1 MARNRPSTSSS
12 APPRFFVDD
21 EAQERYGN
29 LRKRLVFFEQG
40 FVFKEEDLGPDVM
53 EVVAQHKWER
63 FARHPGDVNAT
74 LVKEFYANITE
85 PNQHSV
91 FVRGKYIRFTPSAI
105 NRYFKLPTMVD
116 NHTTF
121 KEEADNET
129 YHDIVEDLCL
139 PNSEWNG
146 KQVHRRSM
154 DREKFLP
161 KAKLWT
167 HFLKHKLM
175 PTSHHTTVSLPR
187 MLLLHSILFGHSM
200 DVGKIIVEEIQ
211 ACLKRPKSA
220 LLFPNLITA
229 LCRKKK
235 VKEDRFDEIVSGISG
250 ITLEKLPSL
259 MGFKEGKAKES
270 AEEHHQSGA
279 IQNALAKLETFEESV
294 NQTKDQ
300 LEALTGNLKTF
311 FAYVKKRDEVMLKVY
326 EEMIPHMPVD
336 LPTFPE
342 ELLPTAENATA
353 SPEVDH
359 QQDQEGPL
367 DEDPLNTKEQDPRP
381 QPQDPA
387 APIVPEPDPR
397 PQPQDLVEPI
407 ASEQSHN
414 APHANVVEVP
424 SQSDLPEQISPHKG
438 GRRKKTRAGRIL
450 MSSPT
455 KATEGPSDTP
465 DAHESDPA
473 ASPSPLRKRPRR
485 TATSPTLPPA

>member
-12 APPRFFVDD
+12 GPPRFFVDD
-21 EAQERYGN
+21 EAQERYAN

-40 FVFKEEDLGPDVM
+40 FIFKEEDLGPDVM

-63 FARHPGDVNAT
+63 FAQHPGDVNAT
-74 LVKEFYANITE
+74 LVKEFYANISD

-105 NRYFKLPTMVD
+105 NRYFKLSPKVD

-129 YHDIVEDLCL
+129 YCDIVEDLCL

-146 KQVHRRSM
+146 KQASRRAM
-154 DREKFLP
+154 DREKLLP

-187 MLLLHSILFGHSM
+187 MLLLHSILFGRSM
-200 DVGKIIVEEIQ
+200 DVGKIIVGEIH

-220 LLFPNLITA
+220 LIFPNLITA

-235 VKEDRFDEIVSGISG
+235 VTEDKFDEIVSGISG

-259 MGFKEGKAKES
+259 MGFKGGKDKES
-270 AEEHHQSGA
+270 SEANHQSGA
-279 IQNALAKLETFEESV
+279 IQNALAKLETLEESV
-294 NQTKDQ
+294 SQTKDQ

-311 FAYVKKRDEVMLKVY
+311 FGYVKKRDEVMLKIY

-353 SPEVDH
+353 SPEAAH
-359 QQDQEGPL
+359 QQDQEGPM

-381 QPQDPA
+381 QPQDPT
-387 APIVPEPDPR
+387 APIAPEPAPR
-397 PQPQDLVEPI
+397 PQPHDLVEPI

-414 APHANVVEVP
+414 APQTNVVEVP
-424 SQSDLPEQISPHKG
+424 SQSELPGQTSTFTG
-438 GRRKKTRAGRIL
+438 GLRKKAKAGRIL
-450 MSSPT
+450 KPSSV
-455 KATEGPSDTP
+455 KATEGPSDAP
-465 DAHESDPA
+465 DAQESDPE
-473 ASPSPLRKRPRR
+473 ASPAPLRKRPRR
-485 TATSPTLPPA
+485 TATSPTPPPA

>member
-1 MARNRPSTSSS
+1 MARNRPSSSS
-12 APPRFFVDD
+12 FSPPRFFVDD
-21 EAQERYGN
+21 EVQERYAN
-29 LRKRLVFFEQG
+29 LKKRLVFFEQG
-40 FVFKEEDLGPDVM
+40 FVFKKEDLGPEVM
-53 EVVAQHKWER
+53 EVVAQHKWEK
-63 FARHPGDVNAT
+63 FAKHPGDVNAT
-74 LVKEFYANITE
+74 LVKEFYANIAE
-85 PNQHSV
+85 PNQNSM
-91 FVRGKYIRFTPSAI
+91 FVRCMYIRFTPSSI
-105 NRYFKLPTMVD
+105 NRYFKLPSMVD

-129 YHDIVEDLCL
+129 YHDIVEDLCVA
-139 PNSEWNG
+139 NSEWNG

-154 DREKFLP
+154 DKEKLLP

-175 PTSHHTTVSLPR
+175 PTSHHTTISLPR
-187 MLLLHSILFGHSM
+187 MLLLHSILFGRSM

-229 LCRKKK
+229 LCRRKK

-259 MGFKEGKAKES
+259 MGFKGSKAKES

-279 IQNALAKLETFEESV
+279 IQNALAKLETLEEFIK
-294 NQTKDQ
+294 QTKDQ
-300 LEALTGNLKTF
+300 LEALMGDLKTF
-311 FAYVKKRDEVMLKVY
+311 FVYVKKRDEVMLKVY

-336 LPTFPE
+336 LPTFPD

-353 SPEVDH
+353 SPEAD
-359 QQDQEGPL
+359 QQQEQEGPL
-367 DEDPLNTKEQDPRP
+367 DEDPLNTEEQEARP

-387 APIVPEPDPR
+387 APIVPEPEPR

-407 ASEQSHN
+407 AYEQSHT
-414 APHANVVEVP
+414 APQVPSMEVP
-424 SQSDLPEQISPHKG
+424 SQSDLPGQISPFKG
-438 GRRKKTRAGRIL
+438 GHRKKTRAGRIL
-450 MSSPT
+450 KPSSI

-465 DAHESDPA
+465 DPHESDPE
-473 ASPSPLRKRPRR
+473 ASPPPLRKRPRR
-485 TATSPTLPPA
+485 TATSPALPPA